1 MQNNIFNTLKQK
13 YFTTEKRFLGIDF
26 GTVNIGVAV
35 SDVGRQIAS
44 PYAMLK
50 NKSYKDLFPEI
61 LQIVKEMDVGAII
74 IGLPLQMNGEEGE
87 TASKAR
93 EFGRLLGKAI
103 PFVDIAFI
111 DERMT
116 SGMSEKM
123 LIRDFD
129 LSRKKR
135 KAILDK
141 VSAAEILQRALDAF

>member
-93 EFGRLLGKAI
+93 EFGRLLGEVI

-141 VSAAEILQRALDAF
+141 VSAAEILQRALDVF

>member
-1 MQNNIFNTLKQK
+1 MQNNIFNTLKKK
-13 YFTTEKRFLGIDF
+13 YFLTEKRFLGIDY
-26 GTVNIGVAV
+26 GEVNIGVAV

-50 NKSYKDLFPEI
+50 NKNYKDLFPEI
-61 LQIVKEMDVGAII
+61 KKIIDEMDVAVVVL
-74 IGLPLQMNGEEGE
+74 GLPLQMNGEEGE
-87 TASKAR
+87 TARKVRYFAKKLS
-93 EFGRLLGKAI
+93 EFI
-103 PFVDIAFI
+103 PEIDVVFV

-116 SGMSEKM
+116 SAMSEKM

-141 VSAAEILQRALDAF
+141 VAAAEILQRVLDAV

>member
-13 YFTTEKRFLGIDF
+13 YFSTEKRFLGIDY
-26 GTVNIGVAV
+26 GDVNIGVAI

-50 NKSYKDLFPEI
+50 NKNYKDLFPEI
-61 LQIVKEMDVGAII
+61 KKIVDEMDVAVIVL
-74 IGLPLQMNGEEGE
+74 GLPLQMNGEEGK
-87 TASKAR
+87 TALKVRNFAQKLA
-93 EFGRLLGKAI
+93 EFI
-103 PFVDIAFI
+103 PEVEITFV

-116 SGMSEKM
+116 SAMSEKM
-123 LIRDFD
+123 LIREFD

-141 VSAAEILQRALDAF
+141 VAAAEILQRVLDAF

>member
-1 MQNNIFNTLKQK
+1 LQNNIFNTLKKK
-13 YFTTEKRFLGIDF
+13 YFLTEKRFLGIDY
-26 GTVNIGVAV
+26 GEVNIGVAV

-50 NKSYKDLFPEI
+50 NKNYKDLFPEI
-61 LQIVKEMDVGAII
+61 KKIIDEMDVAVVVL
-74 IGLPLQMNGEEGE
+74 GLPLQMNGEEGE
-87 TASKAR
+87 TARKVRDFAKKLS
-93 EFGRLLGKAI
+93 EFI
-103 PFVDIAFI
+103 PEIDVVFV

-116 SGMSEKM
+116 SAMSEKM

-141 VSAAEILQRALDAF
+141 VAAAEILQRVLDAV

>member
-13 YFTTEKRFLGIDF
+13 YFSTEKRFLGIDY
-26 GTVNIGVAV
+26 GDVNIGVAV
-35 SDVGRQIAS
+35 SDVGRQIAT

-50 NKSYKDLFPEI
+50 NKSYKDLFSEI
-61 LQIVKEMDVGAII
+61 KKIIDDMDVAVVVL
-74 IGLPLQMNGEEGE
+74 GLPLQMNGEEGE
-87 TASKAR
+87 TAKKVRSFAEKLL
-93 EFGRLLGKAI
+93 EFI
-103 PFVDIAFI
+103 PEIEVVFV

-116 SGMSEKM
+116 SAMSEKM

-141 VSAAEILQRALDAF
+141 VAAAEILQRVLDAF